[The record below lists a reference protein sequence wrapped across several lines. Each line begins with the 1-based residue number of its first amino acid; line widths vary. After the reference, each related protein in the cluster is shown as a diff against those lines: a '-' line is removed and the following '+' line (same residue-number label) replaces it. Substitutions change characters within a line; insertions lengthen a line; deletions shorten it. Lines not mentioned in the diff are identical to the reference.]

1 MAKTSSKSSKAVRPK
16 DDKPPVIRALYAVPI
31 KEAAASGDLR
41 QMKSMATKARKHLS
55 DVQTALAKLEDSI
68 AKAGG

>member
-1 MAKTSSKSSKAVRPK
+1 MAKATSKSSVKAKVSKLEVPT
-16 DDKPPVIRALYAVPI
+16 RALYAVPI

>member
-1 MAKTSSKSSKAVRPK
+1 MAKAISKISQKSKVSKLEVPFRP
-16 DDKPPVIRALYAVPI
+16 LYAVPI
-31 KEAAASGDLR
+31 KEAAASGNLR
-41 QMKSMATKARKHLS
+41 EMKSMATKARKHLS